1 MKTGLALSFAFSA
14 AVSSA
19 QFTYHHAF
27 ALSSG
32 AYYPYVAVDGSGNI
46 YVASS
51 FEGSF
56 DVDPGPGVHTLTQT
70 GGTGPD
76 LFVAK
81 YADTG
86 TLIWAFKLGDLGQQ
100 SAVGIAVNSSQVCIL
115 GTTNSPLSF
124 DLDPGPGVT
133 NASSG
138 YVDPFVA
145 RYDLD
150 GNFLSSFSVGGIE
163 VDFSHDLVLYPNGDV
178 AICGSYHSND
188 FDADPGSGSTVLPP
202 ANSLNAFVLKYNA
215 SNELL
220 FAQGIG
226 GNISTESAVARALH
240 RPVSSGLLVTGQFGG
255 AVVDFDPGPDT
266 FTFNSAGA
274 HDIFV
279 QRLDANG
286 DLLWAKRIG
295 DIDTDIGYGVT
306 TDSNENVYLCGSSN
320 SATIDLDPGPGV
332 QAFSGSS
339 GDIVVVKL
347 DSDGDYVWGMRIGG
361 EANDRGN
368 TIAIDSEDHLFIA
381 GVFGDINVDFDPGAG
396 QVLLSSSSAS
406 ENDIFITQ
414 FDTDGTFVD
423 AFDIGGT
430 GIDDIESMALT
441 TTGRLWVVGRKRGI
455 VDADPG
461 SGLALLDSL
470 SSMDFFAAAYDHAHP
485 VGEVEHEKPLPT
497 LQPNPAF
504 DHVVLNLPWQGPALI
519 ELSDSNGRLLRTHAI
534 GAFPAE
540 VDLRDVPS
548 GILTV
553 TITTAGRTVTRK
565 LLKLR

>member
-1 MKTGLALSFAFSA
+1 MKAVLTLLFACTA
-14 AVSSA
+14 PVLSA

-32 AYYPYVAVDGSGNI
+32 AYYPSVAVDGSGNI
-46 YVASS
+46 YMASS

-70 GGTGPD
+70 GGPGPD

-81 YADTG
+81 YTDSG
-86 TLIWAFKLGDLGQQ
+86 TLLWAFKLGGSGQQ
-100 SAVGIAVNSSQVCIL
+100 SADGIAVNSSQVCIL

-133 NASSG
+133 NASTG

-163 VDFSHDLVLYPNGDV
+163 VDFGHDLVLYPNGDV

-188 FDADPGSGSTVLPP
+188 FDADPGSGSEVLPP
-202 ANSLNAFVLKYNA
+202 ASSLNAFILKYNS

-220 FAQGIG
+220 FTQGIG
-226 GNISTESAVARALH
+226 GSTATESANARALH
-240 RPVSSGLLVTGQFGG
+240 RPASSGLVVTGQFGG

-266 FTFNSAGA
+266 LSFNSAGA
-274 HDIFV
+274 HDFFV

-286 DLLWAKRIG
+286 DLIWAKSIG
-295 DIDTDIGYGVT
+295 DIDTDISYGVA

-320 SATIDLDPGPGV
+320 STTIDLDPGPGV
-332 QAFSGSS
+332 QTFSGSS

-347 DSDGDYVWGMRIGG
+347 DSNGDYVWGMRIGG
-361 EANDRGN
+361 EANDVGT
-368 TIAIDSEDHLFIA
+368 TIAIDSQDHLFIT
-381 GVFGDINVDFDPGAG
+381 GVFGDINVDFDPGAN
-396 QVLLSSSSAS
+396 QALLSSNSALAS
-406 ENDIFITQ
+406 DIFVAQ
-414 FDTDGTFVD
+414 FNTDGTFVD
-423 AFDIGGT
+423 AFNIGGT
-430 GIDDIESMALT
+430 GADGIGDLACTASS
-441 TTGRLWVVGRKRGI
+441 RLWIVGRKRGI

-461 SGLALLDSL
+461 AGVALLDSL
-470 SSMDFFAAAYDHAHP
+470 SSMDLFVAAYDHAHP
-485 VGEVEHEKPLPT
+485 VGEVEHEKALPT

-504 DHVVLNLPWQGPALI
+504 DHVVLNLAWQGPALI
-519 ELSDSNGRLLRTHAI
+519 ELLDSKGRMLRTQAF

-540 VDLRDVPS
+540 LDLRDIPS
-548 GILTV
+548 GIITV
-553 TITTAGRTVTRK
+553 TITTDGRTVTRK